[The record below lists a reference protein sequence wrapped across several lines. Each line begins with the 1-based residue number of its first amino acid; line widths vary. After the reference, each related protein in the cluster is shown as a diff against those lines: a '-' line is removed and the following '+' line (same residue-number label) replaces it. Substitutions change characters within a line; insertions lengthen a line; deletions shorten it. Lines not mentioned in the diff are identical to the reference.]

1 MSLRADFSASAVAA
15 GLLAC
20 FVGFGS
26 TFAVIIRGLT
36 AVGATPEQAA
46 SGLLA
51 VTVAMGVAS
60 LAISAWT
67 KLPISIA
74 WSTPGAALLAGS
86 SVAPGGFAGAVGAFM
101 ICAVLLVLAGQ
112 FKPLGRAVAAIPKPI
127 ASAMLAG
134 VLLPLCLA
142 PVRAVAGT
150 PVLGLAIVVTWA
162 IVARINRLMAVLVA
176 AGLIGFTADLSA
188 LHAAALWPVVVFTPP
203 VFSVSATIGLAIP
216 LFIVTVASQNIPGTA
231 ILNLNGYHPNASR
244 LFTATGIFSLLATP
258 FGSIAANLAV
268 IVTGIGYMVI
278 GLLAGAATAFIAAA
292 PPLLIEA
299 VAGLALLG
307 SFAGG
312 LTGCPIGGTEGCRQS
327 SRRRHHDDP
336 LPHPPL
342 SCRAIAAR
350 PARAPRRDLQR
361 AGNYVRPSSARARR
375 LGAGEGRNGLH
386 DDLAPDRDDP
396 RRLPGRASL

>member
-1 MSLRADFSASAVAA
+1 MSLRADFSGSAVAA

-36 AVGATPEQAA
+36 AVGATPAEAA

-51 VTVAMGVAS
+51 VTVAMGLAS
-60 LAISAWT
+60 LIISART

-101 ICAVLLVLAGQ
+101 ICAVLLILAGQ

-127 ASAMLAG
+127 ARALLAG

-150 PVLGLAIVVTWA
+150 PVLGLAIVLTWA
-162 IVARINRLMAVLVA
+162 IVARINRLMAVPAAVVVA

-216 LFIVTVASQNIPGTA
+216 LFIVTMASQNIPGTA
-231 ILNLNGYHPNASR
+231 ILNLNGYHPDASR

-258 FGSIAANLAV
+258 FGSIAVNLAAITAAITSGTDSHPDPARRYCAV

-307 SFAGG
+307 SFAGALMG
-312 LTGCPIGGTEGCRQS
+312 AVADPAEREPAVITFLVAATGVSWFGIGGAFWGLLAGGAIHLLGRW
-327 SRRRHHDDP
+327 RRV
-336 LPHPPL
+336 
-342 SCRAIAAR
+342 
-350 PARAPRRDLQR
+350 
-361 AGNYVRPSSARARR
+361 G
-375 LGAGEGRNGLH
+375 
-386 DDLAPDRDDP
+386 
-396 RRLPGRASL
+396 